1 MLLSLANMVLKNLK
15 FNFNYISRSE
25 SKWERRDRQMRPG
38 LVPPPRL
45 SDFNYPTHFWMADGK
60 VFHSP
65 NKFQIASL
73 SRPVHILAGNKSFWA
88 INLQVCGARP
98 RTEQRKNIC
107 SRRCTQIAKELAVEQ
122 VALDR
127 AAGCGWGGQDFM
139 SCRSLIHLAS
149 ISA

>member
-1 MLLSLANMVLKNLK
+1 MLLRLPYMLVKRSENV
-15 FNFNYISRSE
+15 ISIIYVHMYVSISE
-25 SKWERRDRQMRPG
+25 SKWKRRDIQMRPG

-45 SDFNYPTHFWMADGK
+45 SDFNYPTHFRMADGK

-98 RTEQRKNIC
+98 RTERRKNIC
-107 SRRCTQIAKELAVEQ
+107 TRRCTQIAKELAVEQ
-122 VALDR
+122 VAQDR
-127 AAGCGWGGQDFM
+127 AAGCG
-139 SCRSLIHLAS
+139 
-149 ISA
+149 